1 MNRTWEIS
9 AIWKKAIALR
19 KKSDRILLFVAIIS
33 ILGCLEEKSKYTIN
47 ADCSGKATFEL
58 TFTPSHL
65 VPSKPGAAPEHM
77 ITHQIEEILLRSKG
91 IDIWKDISF
100 RLTDEGSIHFIG
112 TAYFPDANK
121 LSLWRPDIREISRL
135 QFSKDKSG
143 RIIIESSDSPDQ
155 NNEMGKKSAPE
166 LSEAELAL
174 QVKLTKLRY
183 KQVRPMLQSAFGTLK
198 QEWFL
203 YLPAKIEKISN
214 IEKVDDTTVRWKMT
228 GSEMLDSIDKLMTN
242 DERLKLFIREGKDP
256 FESSP
261 AGSLFNEMFLG
272 KKGPIRIVLNSD
284 SKNLFDYNAEVDAA
298 RGDFDRMLKEL
309 GLVLTR
315 PEPIS
320 TPTVSNVPA
329 EPGTVKVGGVRLVR
343 YEDEERGIRPLSWG
357 NNYTLSLIMELG
369 EPNLII
375 THGRV
380 EKAITDTG
388 QNILGIHTGISSP
401 KLSKD
406 GKSVIFDVKLSVPD
420 EDANGLAELSGVLV
434 HLKSAGIKEIDLGV
448 MDFKKGAKSKVP
460 GFAIR
465 SIRPDWNKGHTRM
478 ELKVNLLL
486 GTIKSTTF
494 YREDGTELIVSQGGK
509 SFSSDR
515 LMDIDYKIKGKF
527 PPRGRIVL
535 EVLDEIT
542 KHEISFKLTNIS
554 LTGKPL

>member
-1 MNRTWEIS
+1 MNRIWEIS
-9 AIWKKAIALR
+9 SMRKKAIVLR
-19 KKSDRILLFVAIIS
+19 KKSCWILLFVTLIF
-33 ILGCLEEKSKYTIN
+33 ILGCLEEKSEYTIN
-47 ADCSGKATFEL
+47 ADFSGKATFEL

-65 VPSKPGAAPEHM
+65 VPSKPGAEPEHM
-77 ITHQIEEILLRSKG
+77 ITYQIEQILLRSKG
-91 IDIWKDISF
+91 IDTWKDISF
-100 RLTDEGSIHFIG
+100 GLTDEVSIHFIG

-121 LSLWRPDIREISRL
+121 LSLWRPDVRESSRL

-143 RIIIESSDSPDQ
+143 RIIIESSDFPDP
-155 NNEMGKKSAPE
+155 NKEMGKKSTPE

-174 QVKLTKLRY
+174 QLKLAKLRY
-183 KQVRPMLQSAFGTLK
+183 KQIRPMLQSTFGTLM

-214 IEKVDDTTVRWKMT
+214 IEKVDDTTVRWKMA
-228 GSEMLDSIDKLMTN
+228 GSEMLDNIDKLMSN

-256 FESSP
+256 FESSSD
-261 AGSLFNEMFLG
+261 GSLFNEMFLG
-272 KKGPIRIVLNSD
+272 KKEPIRIVLNSN
-284 SKNLFDYNAEVDAA
+284 SRNLFDYNAEVDAA
-298 RGDFDRMLKEL
+298 RGDFDRMIKEL

-315 PEPIS
+315 PEPVS
-320 TPTVSNVPA
+320 APTVSSLPA
-329 EPGTVKVGGVRLVR
+329 KPGTVKVGGVRLVR

-357 NNYTLSLIMELG
+357 NNYTLSLIMELS

-388 QNILGIHTGISSP
+388 QNILGTHTGISFP

-406 GKSVIFDVKLSVPD
+406 GKAVIFDVKLSVPD

-465 SIRPDWNKGHTRM
+465 SIRPDWDKGHTLM
-478 ELKVNLLL
+478 ALKVNLLL

-494 YREDGTELIVSQGGK
+494 YREDGTELIVSQSGK
-509 SFSSDR
+509 SFSSDI
-515 LMDIDYKIKGKF
+515 LMDIGYKIKGNF